1 MRSRVYAKSGLI
13 KWIKV
18 YRFANSINT
27 FLSDTAIVIVSVE
40 NFLLKKTILVLI
52 KIFYLQKM
60 ACSDTKITGMK
71 AVKINNYTIIKD
83 ELEFSQGAILLM
95 KCKRN

>member
-1 MRSRVYAKSGLI
+1 MRSRVYAESGLI
-13 KWIKV
+13 KWIIV
-18 YRFANSINT
+18 YRFTNSINT

-60 ACSDTKITGMK
+60 ACADTKITGMK
-71 AVKINNYTIIKD
+71 AVKINN
-83 ELEFSQGAILLM
+83 
-95 KCKRN
+95 